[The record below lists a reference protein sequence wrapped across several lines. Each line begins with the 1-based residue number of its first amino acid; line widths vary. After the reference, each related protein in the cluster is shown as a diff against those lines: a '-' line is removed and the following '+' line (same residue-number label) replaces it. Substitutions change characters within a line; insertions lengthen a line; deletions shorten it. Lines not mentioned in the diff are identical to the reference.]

1 MCAARAAGA
10 SAPLQRS
17 PRSATRQQRTDR
29 SRLARRV
36 ADAPAVLA
44 GIVLCVLGITEAA
57 AIETPSG
64 LATCGPV
71 KRRHEHVE
79 VRGAELR
86 KLGRT
91 PIEHVGVLALR
102 DGALVPIP
110 FQVDERQGSKIA
122 MAHGKEP
129 TLDQKPGVL
138 DPDDLVVFM
147 PCDAGAHATSAQ
159 LGSVVPGMEA
169 WREVQIDD
177 PIDGTR
183 AYAYAVVAARPP
195 RTDRHYVAYDDKADM
210 VATATYRMGMVEA
223 LPNYFAISMDEPLG
237 PNLIDG
243 LRLRAEATLR
253 GHLGTFRLT
262 ERDARNELI
271 AWTAGP
277 VRVVRRSRHDVDL
290 LGIGIHISAGVAN
303 TAFYPLHVFGPG
315 SLRLPISPGVVF
327 REIEAM
333 GGVDLRDLRGW
344 RFIAPGT
351 PPEGFA
357 IDGRMDALER
367 AYDAPGT
374 WFVLVR
380 DREAMLV
387 TITLSENLAKAIP
400 FGVVYVD
407 DAERKSPPE
416 LVPGSVPLVG
426 FRGRHVERLPADRY
440 QFDLRVF
447 LLPDYRPGDAD
458 RVLRERD
465 RPLVVTVT
473 PPASTGAA
481 PAAAP

>member
-1 MCAARAAGA
+1 MLSITDA
-10 SAPLQRS
+10 S
-17 PRSATRQQRTDR
+17 
-29 SRLARRV
+29 
-36 ADAPAVLA
+36 
-44 GIVLCVLGITEAA
+44 

-64 LATCGPV
+64 LTTCGPV
-71 KRRHEHVE
+71 GRRHEQVE

-91 PIEHVGVLALR
+91 PIERVGVLALR
-102 DGALVPIP
+102 DGSLVPIP
-110 FQVDERQGSKIA
+110 FQIDERQGSKIA

-129 TLDQKPGVL
+129 SRDEKPGVL
-138 DPDDLVVFM
+138 DPDDLLVLM
-147 PCDAGAHATSAQ
+147 PCDAGAHAAAAQ
-159 LGSVVPGMEA
+159 LASAVPGMET

-183 AYAYAVVAARPP
+183 AYAYVVVAARPP
-195 RTDRHYVAYDDKADM
+195 HTDRRYVAYDEKADM
-210 VATATYRMGMVEA
+210 VATARYRMGMVQA
-223 LPNYFAISMDEPLG
+223 LPNYFATAMEGPLG
-237 PNLIDG
+237 PNLLDG
-243 LRLRAEATLR
+243 LRLRAEAKLL
-253 GHLGTFRLT
+253 GNLGTFRLT
-262 ERDARNELI
+262 ERDARNELV

-344 RFIAPGT
+344 RFVAPGT

-367 AYDAPGT
+367 VYDAPGT
-374 WFVLVR
+374 WFVLVH

-407 DAERKSPPE
+407 DAERSSPPE

-440 QFDLRVF
+440 HFDLRVF
-447 LLPDYRPGDAD
+447 LLPDYRPGDAE

-465 RPLVVTVT
+465 RPLVVTVPSPVT
-473 PPASTGAA
+473 SQGASGAA
-481 PAAAP
+481 PAAPR